1 MTIHQLTLSVYP
13 RENRTADTGDMDL
26 APALKRTLFN
36 LLAFISLVLF
46 IYTEVAFNWIW
57 IEHPPWGPHV
67 MVTLGPWWLGALFGL
82 PLAVLPICWVIL
94 RLSEKRRRRQRGFT
108 VLQRTTDN

>member
-1 MTIHQLTLSVYP
+1 MELPPSLQ
-13 RENRTADTGDMDL
+13 
-26 APALKRTLFN
+26 RTLFN
-36 LLAFISLVLF
+36 LLTLISLVLF

-67 MVTLGPWWLGALFGL
+67 MVLGPWWFGALFGL